1 MTPEEIR
8 QLVERQARAWEMGDA
23 DSIAADFAPDGALI
37 SPGGR
42 WQGPNELHRAVA
54 ATFEAVEDVN
64 IEVTRVLLDGEQGA
78 VEWTWS
84 EKRKGDGRWYTMED
98 GIIFELENGKISYWR
113 EYFDPAGVE
122 DPAR

>member
-1 MTPEEIR
+1 MIPEEVR
-8 QLVERQARAWEMGDA
+8 QLVERQARAWEAGDA
-23 DSIAADFAPDGALI
+23 DAVAADFAPAGALI

-42 WQGPNELHRAVA
+42 WQGHDELRRAVA
-54 ATFEAVEDVN
+54 ATFDAVTDVE
-64 IEVTRVLLDGEQGA
+64 IEVTRILLDGAEGA

-122 DPAR
+122 DPTK